1 MLDQLRVDAD
11 PRGLSVIIVATAP
24 HRLEQARGL
33 VTASGRRRCLKKP
46 FDLDALWALV
56 HHLNGPS

>member
-24 HRLEQARGL
+24 HRLEQARAL
-33 VTASGRRRCLKKP
+33 DTAGGRRRCLKKP
-46 FDLDALWALV
+46 FDLDALLALA
-56 HHLNGPS
+56 HDLTGPS